1 MSAPF
6 GIVGDEAVPLNKHLM
21 KPYERIEFDD
31 SKRIFNYR
39 LSRFRRCSENVFRI
53 IAARFPIV
61 NSPINLAPEK
71 VAKLVL
77 AIAVL
82 HNFLLAKSRGSYLPS
97 RFVDDEYLEI
107 GEVIPG
113 EWRQKYSHI
122 YSIRNIKVSKNCS
135 VCKKRHFKRLL
146 YGTRASRVAVETDKL
161 KNFPVIV
168 SDYLK
173 KHTTLIIK
181 CETF

>member
-39 LSRFRRCSENVFRI
+39 LSRFRRCSENVFRV

-146 YGTRASRVAVETDKL
+146 YGTWASRVTVETEKF
-161 KNFPVIV
+161 KNFP
-168 SDYLK
+168 
-173 KHTTLIIK
+173 
-181 CETF
+181 